1 MMALRSEPAP
11 ESALVVT
18 GEQNVCATDVVEV
31 AESLTGFGSIDV
43 LVTVAVFE
51 IVEPGAAVKVTTSV
65 IVAEPGAA
73 TGPSEQ
79 FTVPLLPGAGAEQEP
94 WLGVTETKVVP
105 AGRGS
110 LTFTSV
116 AVSGPPLVTV
126 IV

>member
-1 MMALRSEPAP
+1 MASRSDPAP
-11 ESALVVT
+11 ESAIVVT

-31 AESLTGFGSIDV
+31 AESLPEFGSFDV

-51 IVEPGAAVKVTTSV
+51 IVEPGAAVKVTTNV

-73 TGPSEQ
+73 IWPSEQ
-79 FTVPLLPGAGAEQEP
+79 LTVPVLPGAGAKQEP

-105 AGRGS
+105 AGKGS
-110 LTFTSV
+110 LTFASD